1 MFDSLL
7 IANRGEIACR
17 ILRSAHRLGLR
28 TIAVYSDAD
37 RQAQHVKLADEAWH
51 IGAAP
56 AAQSYL
62 CADKI
67 LEVARRSGA
76 AAIHPG
82 YGFLAEN
89 AEFAAACRAA
99 GSVFVGPPVAAIRAM
114 GSKSA
119 AKAIMHQAG
128 VPLVPGYHGED
139 QRLATLQSAA
149 LSIGFPLLV
158 KASAG
163 GGGKGMRVV
172 RTAGE
177 LEAAIE
183 GAKREAA
190 ASFGDDRLL
199 LERYLEQPRHVE
211 IQVFADSQGQVIY
224 LFERDCSVQRRHQK
238 VLEEAPAP
246 GLSPALREQMG
257 AAAVTATGTIGYVGA
272 GTVEFLLDTDGS
284 FYFMEMNTRLQVEH
298 PVTELITGL
307 DLVAWQLQIAA
318 GQPLPC
324 RQTDV
329 TINGHAIE
337 ARLYAEDPQR
347 NFLPAIGTLHHLQLP
362 VESDQVRVD
371 TGVAQG
377 DEISI
382 DYDPMLAKII
392 VHDVDRPAALRRLRR
407 ALEQVE
413 VAGVTT
419 NAAFLHRVVNH
430 PAFAAANFDTGFI
443 DQHRDELLPPARPA
457 SAQTLALAALY
468 LLLQREADARHAARQ
483 SSDPHS
489 PWHQTSGWRLNGDN
503 HHQLRF
509 SAGEHVHL
517 ITLHYRPVGY
527 LIEVAD
533 RQLSASGYFD
543 DRGRLK
549 ATLDGQQL
557 HARVVRCG
565 MELQVLYRATS
576 HRLLLHDPHAEA
588 FAHEENTGRLTAP
601 MPGKIVALLV
611 KGGARVTRGTP
622 LVILEAM
629 KMEHTITA
637 PADGIVTQ
645 MNFTAGALV
654 SDGAAL
660 LTFEADEGA

>member
-17 ILRSAHRLGLR
+17 IIRSACQLGLR

-37 RQAQHVKLADEAWH
+37 AQARHVKMADEAWH

-62 CADKI
+62 CAEKI
-67 LEVARRSGA
+67 LDVARRSGA

-89 AEFAAACRAA
+89 ADFAAACLDA
-99 GSVFVGPPVAAIRAM
+99 GIVFVGPPVAAIQAM

-139 QRLATLQSAA
+139 QQYSTLRAAA
-149 LSIGFPLLV
+149 LEIGFPLLV

-172 RTAGE
+172 REVAE
-177 LEAAIE
+177 LEAAIS
-183 GAKREAA
+183 GARREAA
-190 ASFGDDRLL
+190 ASFADDRLL

-211 IQVFADSQGQVIY
+211 MQVFADSQGQVIH

-246 GLSPALREQMG
+246 GLGPELRARMG
-257 AAAVTATGTIGYVGA
+257 AAAVTAARTIGYLGA

-307 DLVAWQLQIAA
+307 DLVAWQLQVAA

-324 RQTDV
+324 TQSEV
-329 TINGHAIE
+329 NINGHAIE
-337 ARLYAEDPQR
+337 ARLYAEDPLR
-347 NFLPAIGTLHHLQLP
+347 NFLPSIGILHHLKFP

-371 TGVAQG
+371 TGVVSG
-377 DEISI
+377 DEVSI
-382 DYDPMLAKII
+382 DYDPMIAKII
-392 VHDVDRPAALRRLRR
+392 VHDVDRPSALRRLRR

-419 NAAFLHRVVNH
+419 NAAFLQRVVHH
-430 PAFAAANFDTGFI
+430 PDFVTAQIDTGFI
-443 DQHRDELLPPARPA
+443 DKHSNALLPASGVA
-457 SAQTLALAALY
+457 SAQTLALATLY
-468 LLLQREADARHAARQ
+468 LLLQREADAREAAHR
-483 SSDPHS
+483 SADRYA

-509 SAGEHVHL
+509 RDGEHEHQIRV
-517 ITLHYRPVGY
+517 HYRPHGF
-527 LIEVAD
+527 LIELAEQ
-533 RQLSASGYFD
+533 QLAVRGCFT

-549 ATLDGQQL
+549 ATLDGQQRD
-557 HARVVRCG
+557 ARVVRCG
-565 MELQVLYRATS
+565 MELHVFYRATS
-576 HRLLLHDPHAEA
+576 HRLLLHDPDAEA

-601 MPGKIVALLV
+601 MPGKIVALLAEA
-611 KGGARVTRGTP
+611 GARVTRGTP

-637 PADGIVTQ
+637 PADGVVTQ
-645 MNFTAGALV
+645 MNFAAGALV